1 MMEPIKFQKSITDIF
16 KIACIDLPKAV
27 SETGYM
33 PNYYEDSEYQKLLDT
48 ITKLSK
54 VLKDE
59 IFENSAELK
68 DKEWIAK
75 AMMPEYN
82 WLFSLSTIRERVF
95 KDAYVPERHINEEE
109 AHKLLT
115 RLKQQQDKIKEQ
127 ALNEEKEEKQKEQV
141 LLNWL
146 DPES

>member
-1 MMEPIKFQKSITDIF
+1 MDIF

-27 SETGYM
+27 AETGYM

-95 KDAYVPERHINEEE
+95 KDA
-109 AHKLLT
+109 
-115 RLKQQQDKIKEQ
+115 
-127 ALNEEKEEKQKEQV
+127 
-141 LLNWL
+141 
-146 DPES
+146 